1 MTKRILDNL
10 TNEELVEQY
19 TALSLKQFNALYV
32 EDESGIRNYNRLYRA
47 IHAIASVLRAR
58 GIEARRTLIPLLTH
72 KNAQVSL
79 NAANELLAVV
89 PAEAYAAMERLAES
103 APGPQR
109 LRARMDLRFLAQG
122 IYPPT

>member
-1 MTKRILDNL
+1 MTNRILDDL
-10 TNEELVEQY
+10 TNDELVERY
-19 TALSLKQFNALYV
+19 TQLSLKQFDALY
-32 EDESGIRNYNRLYRA
+32 EEEEGGARDYNRLYRA
-47 IHAIASVLRAR
+47 IHAIADVLRAR

-72 KNAQVSL
+72 ANAQVSL
-79 NAANELLAVV
+79 NAANELLAVA

-122 IYPPT
+122 ICPPT